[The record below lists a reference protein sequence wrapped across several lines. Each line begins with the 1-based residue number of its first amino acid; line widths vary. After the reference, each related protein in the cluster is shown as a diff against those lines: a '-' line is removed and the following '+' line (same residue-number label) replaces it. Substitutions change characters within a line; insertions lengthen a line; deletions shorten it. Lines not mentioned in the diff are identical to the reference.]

1 MDAPAR
7 PLLVYDGDCG
17 FCLRWIER
25 WRRRSGERVDFAP
38 YQEVGARFPEV
49 SAEEFRRSVW
59 LFEPDGRR
67 TRAAEAVLRSA
78 AAAGGSGRLTLLLY
92 RFVPG
97 VRPVMEGGYRWVA
110 AHRGGLLRVEHLLV
124 GRDVVVS
131 RWSRSRAVFQVLLA
145 LAALSAF
152 LSLRVQIDGLCGS
165 GGITPVAPAM
175 PRLAELG
182 VRWWEFPSLVRL
194 DASDVA
200 LHRLCEAGALASGLL
215 LLDVAPALCAL
226 LVWGLYL
233 SLVLA
238 CNVFLSFQWDSLLVE
253 TSLLAVLVLPW
264 RLRPAR
270 MRRRPD
276 APPDR
281 LGRALLW
288 WLLFRFMFESGVVKL
303 TQDGNGK
310 WHDLT
315 ALTYHYMTQP
325 LPNGLSW
332 YAWAL
337 PAWLHELSALGTFA
351 IEIGVPFLIIGP
363 RRVRH
368 LACALLVLLQLL
380 IGLTGNYGFFNIL
393 TIALCLSL
401 LDDQALASIGSV
413 FRRRRCAAAAKVAPA
428 SAAPTTP
435 VAEAG
440 PSCGLVPGVLP
451 AFVPEPREPLVQRG
465 AQAAFGVVALVVGLS
480 QIHEAFAPREP
491 FPIAAVN
498 RLESQIGPFLSLN
511 GYGLFRTMTLTRP
524 EIVVQG
530 SADGETWVDYDFRY
544 KPDALDERPRWVEPH
559 MPRLDWR
566 LWFEALAWE
575 ESTQPL
581 RPYDPSSWF
590 GNFLS
595 RLLEGEP
602 AVLGLLA
609 SDPFEGRPPQA
620 VRAWL
625 YEYRFADADERAR
638 SGAWWTRK
646 RIYPVPLELRAGEGR

>member
-25 WRRRSGERVDFAP
+25 WRLRSGERVDFAP
-38 YQEVGARFPEV
+38 YEEVGARFPEV
-49 SAEEFRRSVW
+49 SVEEFRRSVW

-78 AAAGGSGRLTLLLY
+78 AAAGGAGRLGLWLY
-92 RFVPG
+92 RVVPG
-97 VRPVMEGGYRWVA
+97 VRPVLEGGYRWVA
-110 AHRGGLLRVEHLLV
+110 EHRAGLLRVEHLLV

-131 RWSRSRAVFQVLLA
+131 HWSRSRSVFRILLA
-145 LAALSAF
+145 LAALIAF

-165 GGITPVAPAM
+165 HGITPVAPAM
-175 PRLAELG
+175 PRLAELE
-182 VRWWEFPSLVRL
+182 VPWWQFPTLVRL
-194 DASDVA
+194 DASDAA
-200 LHRLCEAGALASGLL
+200 LHRMCEAGALLSALL

-226 LVWGLYL
+226 LVWALYL

-253 TSLLAVLVLPW
+253 TCLVAALVLPW

-270 MRRRPD
+270 RRRPD

-325 LPNGLSW
+325 LPNGVSW
-332 YAWAL
+332 YAWAQ
-337 PAWLHELSALGTFA
+337 PAWLHQLSALGTFA

-380 IGLTGNYGFFNIL
+380 IGLTGNYGFFNVL

-401 LDDQALASIGSV
+401 LDDQALQSIGSGLRW
-413 FRRRRCAAAAKVAPA
+413 RRRAKAPA
-428 SAAPTTP
+428 SIASAAARAP
-435 VAEAG
+435 AADAG

-451 AFVPEPREPLVQRG
+451 PFVPEPREPLVQRG
-465 AQAAFGVVALVVGLS
+465 AQALFGAVVLVVGLS

-498 RLESQIGPFLSLN
+498 RLEAQLGPFLSIN

-524 EIVVQG
+524 EIIVQG

-566 LWFEALAWE
+566 LWFEALDWE

-581 RPYDPSSWF
+581 RPYDPSGWF
-590 GNFLS
+590 QNFLL
-595 RLLEGEP
+595 RLREGEP
-602 AVLGLLA
+602 TVVGLLA
-609 SDPFEGRPPQA
+609 SNPFPEAPPRA
-620 VRAWL
+620 VRATL
-625 YEYRFADADERAR
+625 YLYRFADADERR
-638 SGAWWTRK
+638 HTGQWWMRE
-646 RIYPVPLELRAGEGR
+646 RIYPSWLQVGR